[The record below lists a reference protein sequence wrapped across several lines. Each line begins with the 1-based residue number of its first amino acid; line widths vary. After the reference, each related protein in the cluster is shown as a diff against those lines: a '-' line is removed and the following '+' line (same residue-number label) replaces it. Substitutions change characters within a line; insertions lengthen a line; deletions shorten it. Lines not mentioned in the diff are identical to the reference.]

1 MAFMI
6 KRTDAF
12 AGDFEEAVEYLV
24 LELKSPQAAENLIR
38 ELKNRSEILEHNPYV
53 YAVSRRPML
62 GARAIRE
69 LLVKNYVAIYVIEG
83 DAVVFLRFFHQTQMF
98 ERFFD

>member
-1 MAFMI
+1 MAYKI

-12 AGDFEEAVEYLV
+12 ASDFEEAVGYLV

-38 ELKNRSEILEHNPYV
+38 ELRDRSEILEHNPYV
-53 YAVSRRPML
+53 YAVSRRPVL
-62 GARAIRE
+62 RARGIRE
-69 LLVKNYVAIYVIEG
+69 LLVRSYVAIYVVEG
-83 DAVVFLRFFHQTQMF
+83 DAVIFLRFFHQTQMF